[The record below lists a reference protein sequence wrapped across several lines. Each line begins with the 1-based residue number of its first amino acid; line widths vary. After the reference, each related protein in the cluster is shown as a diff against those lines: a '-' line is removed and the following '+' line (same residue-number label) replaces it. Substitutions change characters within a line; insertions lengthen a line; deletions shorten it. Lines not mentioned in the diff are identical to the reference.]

1 MSLQL
6 RRNSLEYLYHNITQ
20 NPREL
25 LRLSGMPVRTFNR
38 NMAKLR
44 SEHHLTRVSGS
55 GRPRIFKG
63 DSQRQVVQFAR
74 RNPMWSAQRIA
85 NAVANKTN
93 TLVSSRTIQR
103 SLQRAGYI
111 KLLPKKVPML
121 TPRHKQLRVEFSQR
135 HRRRKF
141 RNVFITDE
149 CMFQLHRNTVRQWCK
164 SNQRPMK
171 QVPKFA
177 PSVMVWGA
185 LSCKGFYLK
194 VLPTGTVTSA
204 KYCQTLEEFLP
215 FANHLYP
222 RGWILQQDGASSHTA
237 ANTTAWL
244 TAKSV
249 TLLQWPPNSPDLS
262 PIENVW
268 QLLKDYVEKKSPTN
282 VEELRRDIQE
292 SASTI
297 TRSLQ
302 LKLMNSL
309 PHRLRACEEQMGD
322 LVK

>member
-1 MSLQL
+1 MRQLAVAAKRGTFSARMSLQL
-6 RRNSLEYLYHNITQ
+6 RRNSLEYLYHNIAQ

-194 VLPTGTVTSA
+194 VLPTGTVKCQVLPNAGRVSA
-204 KYCQTLEEFLP
+204 ICQSSLSSWMDLATRRRLFP
-215 FANHLYP
+215 HCCKHNCMADCKVSDPSPVATQFA
-222 RGWILQQDGASSHTA
+222 
-237 ANTTAWL
+237 
-244 TAKSV
+244 
-249 TLLQWPPNSPDLS
+249 
-262 PIENVW
+262 
-268 QLLKDYVEKKSPTN
+268 
-282 VEELRRDIQE
+282 
-292 SASTI
+292 
-297 TRSLQ
+297 
-302 LKLMNSL
+302 
-309 PHRLRACEEQMGD
+309 
-322 LVK
+322 